1 MTDDERYSAPG
12 DTPPAEPQ
20 PTWAGP
26 GGQTPAT
33 TASSTLDPKLGGL
46 LAYLFGWV
54 SGLVIYLTQRDRE
67 VRFHAAQS
75 ILFSGLL
82 TVVGIAVNILGALLG
97 GFLGLL
103 LSLAYLLVALGSFA
117 LWIYLMVSGYSQKHV
132 KLPVIG
138 DVAEQWAVK

>member
-1 MTDDERYSAPG
+1 MTDEERYRAPS
-12 DTPPAEPQ
+12 DTPPGEPQ
-20 PTWAGP
+20 PTWAAP

-75 ILFSGLL
+75 ILFSAVL
-82 TVVGIAVNILGALLG
+82 TVLGIAVNILGALLG

-117 LWIYLMVSGYSQKHV
+117 LWIYLMVSAYGQKHV